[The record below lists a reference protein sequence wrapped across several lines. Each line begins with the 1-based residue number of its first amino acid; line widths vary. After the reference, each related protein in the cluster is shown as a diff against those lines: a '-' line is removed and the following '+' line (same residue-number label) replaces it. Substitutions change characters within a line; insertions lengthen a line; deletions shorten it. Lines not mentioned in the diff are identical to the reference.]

1 MILAVNRGSIKVA
14 LQGKIVH
21 VPGEMF
27 LPASNKMEFAVD
39 LRNRKHWDFP
49 DHELELTQK
58 DVDEILHDI
67 QTNSKKEAALW
78 RSNNW
83 GVSLTT

>member
-1 MILAVNRGSIKVA
+1 MILEIDRGNIKVA

-27 LPASNKMEFAVD
+27 FPDNNKMGFAVD
-39 LRNRKHWDFP
+39 LRNLKHWDFP
-49 DHELELTQK
+49 HHELELTQK

-67 QTNSKKEAALW
+67 QDEFEKGGHTLAIE
-78 RSNNW
+78 
-83 GVSLTT
+83 